1 MKNGLLI
8 GGHAGYLGRL
18 KETIDTDELTLFMAS
33 SLDDVRRIFAD
44 EVIDVVFLGRE
55 SDPANRLQIL
65 KHIFSVSP
73 TSPVHVMGVGSDP
86 VLFVGRILNGPA
98 DYYVIPNAQ

>member
-33 SLDDVRRIFAD
+33 SLDDV
-44 EVIDVVFLGRE
+44 
-55 SDPANRLQIL
+55 
-65 KHIFSVSP
+65 
-73 TSPVHVMGVGSDP
+73 
-86 VLFVGRILNGPA
+86 
-98 DYYVIPNAQ
+98 